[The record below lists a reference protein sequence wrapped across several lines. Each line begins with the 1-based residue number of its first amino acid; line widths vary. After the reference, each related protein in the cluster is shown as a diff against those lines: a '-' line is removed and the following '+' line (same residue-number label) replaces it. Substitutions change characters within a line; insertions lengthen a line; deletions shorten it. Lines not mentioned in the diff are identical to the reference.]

1 MKKQRAKTLYVDGN
15 SITSIATALGVTR
28 TTIYNYKSSDLKNRV
43 DWEELKYLKQTNA
56 ISTDGDEKRFLATL
70 IQSFENAMAE
80 LEELDEPEK
89 RLNILTKFV
98 NAYYKIKSPNKG
110 DTKGA
115 TATGASQA
123 IYAVSQLAI
132 EHGNTEVVNFLS
144 EYHDIVIERVI
155 SSSKS

>member
-1 MKKQRAKTLYVDGN
+1 MRKQRAKVLYIEGKT
-15 SITSIATALGVTR
+15 ITDIATALGLTR
-28 TTIYNYKSSDLKNRV
+28 TTIYNYRKEDLKNKI
-43 DWEELKYLKQTNA
+43 DWDDLRYHNQTKANA
-56 ISTDGDEKRFLATL
+56 TQGDEKRFLATL

-80 LEELDEPEK
+80 LEEVEEPEK

-115 TATGASQA
+115 MATGASQA

-132 EHGNTEVVNFLS
+132 EQGNQSVVNFLS

-155 SSSKS
+155 SSIKA